1 MRIYQ
6 SVFVAVFVV
15 FFLILASCAH
25 MAVRDEVV
33 PLEKRVASFWEA
45 KVQGDWEGAYGFL
58 CSAFRAQTTREDFVR
73 SADLR
78 ILSFKVEAIDLQH
91 GDKKAVVTVSF
102 DTTAMGFE
110 LKEIKIKDE
119 WVNENGAWR
128 ICPRPGGFKG
138 IFEKK

>member
-1 MRIYQ
+1 MPVQ
-6 SVFVAVFVV
+6 N
-15 FFLILASCAH
+15 
-25 MAVRDEVV
+25 EVV
-33 PLEKRVASFWEA
+33 PLEKRVAVFWEA
-45 KVQGDWEGAYGFL
+45 KVQGEWEKAYDFL
-58 CSAFRAQTTREDFVR
+58 CDDYRAQTPREVFVR

-119 WVNENGAWR
+119 WVNEDGAWR